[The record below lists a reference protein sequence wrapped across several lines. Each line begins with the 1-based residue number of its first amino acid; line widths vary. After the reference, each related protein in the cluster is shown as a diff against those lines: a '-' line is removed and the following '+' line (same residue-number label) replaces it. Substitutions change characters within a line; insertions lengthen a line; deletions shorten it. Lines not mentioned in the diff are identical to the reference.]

1 MERRRLAESDYRF
14 MCVVW
19 DHEPISSTRLADRCF
34 EELGWKKST
43 SFTMLRK
50 MLQKNY
56 VKKENSAVTSLV
68 SREQVRAEESALFV
82 QQTFAGSLPDFLV
95 SFLGGKTISGEEADA
110 LRLLIEEHREG

>member
-14 MCVVW
+14 MCVLW
-19 DHEPISSTRLADRCF
+19 DHEPIPSTRLADRCL

-43 SFTMLRK
+43 AFTMLRK

-110 LRLLIEEHREG
+110 LRMLIEKHREG